1 MMRKIILN
9 TLLIAVVFFTQISW
23 VFAQSVTINP
33 TPATCPGQGAATVT
47 TTGITNPFFQ
57 LKDGSGTNIGSGS
70 STGSFLALDA
80 GVYQVQVTGE
90 GGYSSI
96 HPFAIDD
103 DYTPIP
109 TPTIA
114 ITGLRSE
121 EHTSELQSREN
132 RVFRLL

>member
-70 STGSFLALDA
+70 STGNFLALDA

-90 GGYSSI
+90 G
-96 HPFAIDD
+96 
-103 DYTPIP
+103 
-109 TPTIA
+109 
-114 ITGLRSE
+114 RSE
-121 EHTSELQSREN
+121 ERRVGKECRSRWSPEQ
-132 RVFRLL
+132 